1 MVTKIIIFIIILTSS
16 AFANCKNYSNI
27 SNDEIKNLQIE
38 IYKEK
43 KFIKHVSKFY
53 LALKKGEILTNYN
66 KKKNM
71 LQELLLIIIMVIT
84 VIMKLN

>member
-1 MVTKIIIFIIILTSS
+1 MLMSDMVTKIIIFIIILTSS

-27 SNDEIKNLQIE
+27 SNDKIKNLQIE

-53 LALKKGEILTNYN
+53 LATQKSEISY
-66 KKKNM
+66 
-71 LQELLLIIIMVIT
+71 
-84 VIMKLN
+84 